1 MTETRDTDGA
11 DSPVSPICPYCGP
24 QPYELLCRSCR
35 AVAVLS
41 PDGSGYQCPE
51 CSRHIRVEGYCGKCG
66 VSLDPYGN
74 VTTISG
80 RVEDVL
86 QVYAMVLAQGAAARL
101 PQASVQYIV
110 NSTVAQGTNVT
121 QNLADAGA
129 GELAA
134 LVRQMA
140 SRLFPDEADRTAAVQ
155 DAQQAADP
163 QQPSAQR
170 VSALQRLRT
179 ALTEGGTAVGAATIV
194 ALLDRVVSLLG
205 G

>member
-1 MTETRDTDGA
+1 MIERDF
-11 DSPVSPICPYCGP
+11 CG
-24 QPYELLCRSCR
+24 R
-35 AVAVLS
+35 
-41 PDGSGYQCPE
+41 
-51 CSRHIRVEGYCGKCG
+51 CGLA
-66 VSLDPYGN
+66 LDPYGN

-86 QVYAMVLAQGAAARL
+86 QVYAMVLAQGAAAR

-110 NSTVAQGTNVT
+110 NSTVVQGTNVT

-140 SRLFPDEADRTAAVQ
+140 PRLFPDEEDRTAALQ
-155 DAQQAADP
+155 DAEQAADP
-163 QQPSAQR
+163 QQSSAQR

>member
-1 MTETRDTDGA
+1 MTEARDTDGA
-11 DSPVSPICPYCGP
+11 GGPVNLTCPYCGP
-24 QPYELLCRSCR
+24 G
-35 AVAVLS
+35 
-41 PDGSGYQCPE
+41 PDENVHGF
-51 CSRHIRVEGYCGKCG
+51 CSRCGLA
-66 VSLDPYGN
+66 LDPYGN
-74 VTTISG
+74 VTKISG

-86 QVYAMVLAQGAAARL
+86 QVYAMVLAQGTTAR

-121 QNLADAGA
+121 QSLADTGA
-129 GELAA
+129 AELAV

-140 SRLFPDEADRTAAVQ
+140 SQLFPDEADRTAAVQ
-155 DAQQAADP
+155 DAEQAADP
-163 QQPSAQR
+163 QQPAAQR

-194 ALLDRVVSLLG
+194 ALLDRVASLLG